1 MTSAAKSRPEDIL
14 HIVLIEDQD
23 VDKIMIEQAFSML
36 DTPVILHIYSDGDE
50 AIKEIRMSASVLKP
64 DLIITDLRMPNK
76 SGNDF
81 IREIKSIEGLDDV
94 PVAVLSGFTEEF
106 VKMEPMLRHEVVALM
121 GKQELYSDFPKFLSE
136 IKRLCSDVKTGQVK

>member
-1 MTSAAKSRPEDIL
+1 MTNASSKETADAIL

-23 VDKIMIEQAFSML
+23 VDKIMIEQAFGML
-36 DTPVILHIYSDGDE
+36 DQPVILHIYSDGDE
-50 AIKEIRMSASVLKP
+50 ALKEIRTSAQVLKP

-76 SGNDF
+76 GGQDF
-81 IREIKSIEGLDDV
+81 IREIKLIEGLDEV

-121 GKQELYSDFPKFLSE
+121 GKQELYSDFPKFLGE
-136 IKRLCSDVKTGQVK
+136 IKRLCAQLKPH